1 MCIPGCWNTS
11 VVFMQMD
18 VFWTMVMLDTSELL
32 QNTSLNY
39 RLFLSEQ
46 AYDALQI
53 IEVELFLK
61 LKL

>member
-1 MCIPGCWNTS
+1 
-11 VVFMQMD
+11 MQMD

-32 QNTSLNY
+32 QNTSLNF

-53 IEVELFLK
+53 EVELFLK
-61 LKL
+61 LKLRENK